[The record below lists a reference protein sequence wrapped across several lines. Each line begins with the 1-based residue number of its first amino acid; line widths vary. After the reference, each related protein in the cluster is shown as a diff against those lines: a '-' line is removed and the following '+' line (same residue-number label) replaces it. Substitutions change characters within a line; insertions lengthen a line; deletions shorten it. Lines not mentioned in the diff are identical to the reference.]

1 MTCPDS
7 PDACPS
13 AEIVT
18 RIVGGA
24 AGGRRLRTPP
34 GDRTRPTSDRVREAL
49 FSTVGSMVG
58 PWDGLHVLDLYAGT
72 GALGLEALS
81 RGAGRAV
88 FVESHRRTAALVQA
102 NARDL
107 GLEGAEVA
115 ARTVQVHLARDRAGD
130 EQPFDVVFADPPY
143 DVPVAELRDVLT
155 ALVRGAWL
163 LEGALLAVERSRR
176 SGDLDWPTGLEPIS
190 RRPYGDTVLWYG
202 RRCDTPGQPAQD

>member
-1 MTCPDS
+1 
-7 PDACPS
+7 
-13 AEIVT
+13 VT

-107 GLEGAEVA
+107 GLEGAEVV
-115 ARTVQVHLARDRAGD
+115 ARTVQVHLARERAGD

-143 DVPVAELRDVLT
+143 DVPVAELRSVLT
-155 ALVRGAWL
+155 ALVQGAWL
-163 LEGALLAVERSRR
+163 REGALLAVERSRR
-176 SGDLDWPTGLEPIS
+176 SGDLDWPEGLEPIS

-202 RRCDTPGQPAQD
+202 RRCDPPGQPAPD